1 MTTTLHK
8 VLIANR
14 GEIAVRVAR
23 ACADIGVQ
31 SVAVYADQDAEALH
45 VSAATEAYAL
55 GGSSAGE
62 TYLDQQKILELAR
75 RSGADAVHPGY
86 GFLSE
91 NADFAQAVMD
101 AGLIWVGPSPET
113 IRLLGDKVS
122 ARAVAVRAGAPLAPG
137 SDGPVSSPEE
147 IRAFAQ
153 EHGLPIVIKAA
164 FGGGGRGM
172 KVVRRLDEIEES
184 FDSAVRES
192 LAAFGR
198 EECFVEKFLDRPRHV
213 EAQVLA
219 DAHGGI
225 VVVGTR
231 DCSLQR
237 RHQKLVEEAPA
248 PFLSP
253 EQRRRVH
260 ASAKAICRE
269 AGYVG
274 VGTVEYL
281 LDASGTLSFLEVNTR
296 LQVEHPVTEE
306 TSGLDLVVAQLLVA
320 AGEPLAVTEDP
331 KPRGHSL
338 EFRINAED
346 PGRGFLP
353 SPGVVTVFEAPSG
366 PGVRVD
372 SGVRSGSLVPGQFD
386 SLMAKLVVT
395 GADRQ
400 QAIRRA
406 RRALREFRI
415 QGVASVLPF
424 HRAVLEQADFC
435 AEDRLDVYTTWI
447 ESEPAMGPEKF
458 AADPEFSPVAPE
470 IGRHTLNIEVD
481 GKRVVLGLPEDLLQ
495 GWGGSGLREPG
506 LQDKAHDADDA
517 AIRASMAGTVVKWLV
532 DSGARVAAGE
542 PLLVVEAMKME
553 TTVNAPRAGVLGE
566 QLVQAG
572 ATVNAG
578 EVLATLR

>member
-1 MTTTLHK
+1 MHK